1 MVHLSVAI
9 ARFAETLFWGIA
21 QAAGLALVGGLRR
34 AITILVV
41 IGYGPLTRQPA

>member
-21 QAAGLALVGGLRR
+21 QAAGLALIGGAMAIAALLIGWRTMRR
-34 AITILVV
+34 
-41 IGYGPLTRQPA
+41 RR

>member
-21 QAAGLALVGGLRR
+21 QAAGLALVGGAFAIAALLIGWRMMRR
-34 AITILVV
+34 R
-41 IGYGPLTRQPA
+41 PKP

>member
-21 QAAGLALVGGLRR
+21 QAAGLALVAGALGMIALLVGWRAVRR
-34 AITILVV
+34 
-41 IGYGPLTRQPA
+41 RH

>member
-21 QAAGLALVGGLRR
+21 QAAGLALIGGASDAAVAAGAMRG
-34 AITILVV
+34 A
-41 IGYGPLTRQPA
+41 A

>member
-21 QAAGLALVGGLRR
+21 QAAGLALVGGAFAIAALLIGWRMMRR
-34 AITILVV
+34 K
-41 IGYGPLTRQPA
+41 PKS

>member
-21 QAAGLALVGGLRR
+21 QAAGLALIGGAFAIAALLIGWRLMHRR
-34 AITILVV
+34 
-41 IGYGPLTRQPA
+41 R

>member
-21 QAAGLALVGGLRR
+21 QAAGLALIGTAFAIAALLVGWRMMRR
-34 AITILVV
+34 RR
-41 IGYGPLTRQPA
+41 P

>member
-21 QAAGLALVGGLRR
+21 QAAGLALIGGAFAIAALLIGWRTMRR
-34 AITILVV
+34 RR
-41 IGYGPLTRQPA
+41 P

>member
-21 QAAGLALVGGLRR
+21 QAAGLALLGGAFAIAALAIGWRMMRR
-34 AITILVV
+34 K
-41 IGYGPLTRQPA
+41 PKP

>member
-21 QAAGLALVGGLRR
+21 QAAGLALVGGAFAIAVLLIGWRMMRR
-34 AITILVV
+34 K
-41 IGYGPLTRQPA
+41 PKP

>member
-21 QAAGLALVGGLRR
+21 QAAGLALVGGAFGIAALLLGWRMMRR
-34 AITILVV
+34 K
-41 IGYGPLTRQPA
+41 PRP

>member
-21 QAAGLALVGGLRR
+21 QAAGLALIGGATGIAALLIGWRMMRR
-34 AITILVV
+34 
-41 IGYGPLTRQPA
+41 RR

>member
-21 QAAGLALVGGLRR
+21 QAAGLALVAGAVGMIALLIGWRSMRR
-34 AITILVV
+34 
-41 IGYGPLTRQPA
+41 RR